1 MLAGGVAPAAAATVE
16 FLYIEANAGTAS
28 GGHVALRF
36 GERVFHYQHVEGGVL
51 RLVREDFD
59 FFRYR
64 YSVLENRTI
73 HVSRIAVADDTWERL
88 DEFFDARF
96 QIEEAHFEVLEG
108 RRDDV
113 ALLEHLRSGPAGP
126 LAPAPQFAGG
136 AFFLDPELNGADAEE
151 PVLAALRQRI
161 LREHGERFL
170 SDRAQQVARELAQL
184 EPPPTPGPSAAAAAL
199 SPDRLPSPEYGF
211 SLRVADLAAQQR
223 ALRALER
230 ALPLAERWRRS
241 AAHPTLELGRAERA
255 ALAAFAIRLET
266 NLTALV
272 ASRRPDWGYPLLL
285 GMARLVVL
293 EESLRTGRLV
303 VLDAF
308 PEDVHSLLAT
318 DVEARGEFFGELRD
332 HSLEEL
338 SAARSRLAAAAPA
351 GERDYSDLEDTANR
365 YLEFERGSVEG
376 RDVRV
381 SSERLISRAV
391 APLPA
396 FLLPSTDR
404 AAVARALPGAVRRA
418 LESERALAH
427 AYSYHLLR
435 HNCVSELF
443 TTLEA
448 AFPPGEA
455 ERRLGGR
462 VGPSGRVVPFL
473 AFRAVNREYRVLEI
487 AEIPSYR
494 RQRLSEMYARENP
507 LRVYLRESNTLTSSV
522 YRPNPEDSFFL
533 VFTDDQVLP
542 RPLYGALNF
551 AAGLGETVLGLLRLP
566 FDRGRGLVSGA
577 KGAFF
582 SLPELAFF
590 NVRKGSLEYGR
601 SRIARTAPRLV
612 DRRD

>member
-1 MLAGGVAPAAAATVE
+1 VLAGAPATAAIVE
-16 FLYIEANAGTAS
+16 FLYVEANAGTAS

-36 GERVFHYQHVEGGVL
+36 GERVFHYQHAEGGLL
-51 RLVREDFD
+51 RLEREDFD

-73 HVSRIAVADDTWERL
+73 HVSRIAVADDTWQRL

-96 QIEEAHFEVLEG
+96 RIEEARFDVLEG

-113 ALLEHLRSGPAGP
+113 ALLESLRFGSADPS
-126 LAPAPQFAGG
+126 APAPQFAGG
-136 AFFLDPELNGADAEE
+136 AFFPDPERNAAAAEQ
-151 PVLAALRQRI
+151 PVLVALRQRI

-170 SDRAQQVARELAQL
+170 SERAQQVESDLARL
-184 EPPPTPGPSAAAAAL
+184 EPFPPSGPRADAAPP
-199 SPDRLPSPEYGF
+199 SPDQLPPPEYGF
-211 SLRVADLAAQQR
+211 SQRVADLAAQQR

-241 AAHPTLELGRAERA
+241 AAHPALDLSPPERA
-255 ALAAFAIRLET
+255 TLAAFATRLEA

-308 PEDVHSLLAT
+308 PEDAQRLRAT
-318 DVEARGEFFGELRD
+318 DAEARREFFAELRD
-332 HSLEEL
+332 YSLEEL
-338 SAARSRLAAAAPA
+338 SAARSRLLAAAPA
-351 GERDYSDLEDTANR
+351 GEGDYSDLEDTANR
-365 YLEFERGSVEG
+365 SLEFERGLAEG

-381 SSERLISRAV
+381 SSERLIPRAA
-391 APLPA
+391 APLPPS
-396 FLLPSTDR
+396 LLPSTHR
-404 AAVARALPGAVRRA
+404 AVAARALPGAARRA

-427 AYSYHLLR
+427 AHGYHLLH

-443 TTLEA
+443 ATVVA

-455 ERRLGGR
+455 EGRLGGR

-473 AFRAVNREYRVLEI
+473 AFRAVNREYRVVEI

-494 RQRLSEMYARENP
+494 RQRLSEMYAGENP

-551 AAGLGETVLGLLRLP
+551 AAGLGEAALGVLRLP